1 MRKRA
6 DGVLLSAIQAKER
19 EQMRD
24 VAIVAT
30 SMVQAQAMEHDTEV
44 EFMVPVISDVKQQ
57 VGMQAQDFGFVCS
70 GSSDFLAGQAF
81 SFVQTLDAVGAVPP
95 ISESHVEMDGAWA
108 LYEAWVKLQLGEV
121 DTALIYSY
129 GKTSPG
135 SLRDVL
141 ATQLDPYYVT
151 PLWPDAHSLAA
162 LAARACLESGK
173 ISTSDMAEVAARSLR
188 NAAGNPLAIR
198 SAKTHPDFTTAE
210 SILAE
215 AEVIPPLRQ
224 LDCALDVDGGAA
236 VVIAARDHAESMCER
251 PVWIRGIDHRI
262 DTQNIGAR
270 DLTRAPS
277 AAKAAVQ
284 VGLQGGQ
291 VGGEKLDFVELYAP
305 YSYQELILL
314 EELGLSQISADAFTN
329 PSGGVLSGH
338 TMMGSGLMRLAEASQ
353 KIAQG
358 KGDRALAHA
367 TSGPLLQQNL
377 ICILEG
383 E

>member
-1 MRKRA
+1 
-6 DGVLLSAIQAKER
+6 
-19 EQMRD
+19 
-24 VAIVAT
+24 
-30 SMVQAQAMEHDTEV
+30 MVQAQAMEHDTEV
-44 EFMVPVISDVKQQ
+44 EFMVPLVSDVKQQ

-121 DTALIYSY
+121 DTALVYSY

-162 LAARACLESGK
+162 LAARVCLESGK
-173 ISTSDMAEVAARSLR
+173 ISQAEMAEVAARSLR
-188 NAAGNPLAIR
+188 NAADNPWAVR
-198 SAKTHPDFTTAE
+198 SAKTHPHFTTAA

-215 AEVIPPLRQ
+215 AEVIPPLRE
-224 LDCALDVDGGAA
+224 LDCALDIDGGVA
-236 VVIAARDHAESMCER
+236 VVIAARDQAASLCER

-262 DTQNIGAR
+262 DPQNIGAR
-270 DLTRAPS
+270 DLARAPS
-277 AAKAAVQ
+277 AAQAAAQ
-284 VGLQGGQ
+284 AGLRDGQ

-305 YSYQELILL
+305 FSYQELILL
-314 EELGLSQISADAFTN
+314 DELGLSRMATDSFIN
-329 PSGGVLSGH
+329 PSGGVLAGH

-358 KGDRALAHA
+358 QGDRALAHA

-377 ICILEG
+377 VCILEG

>member
-1 MRKRA
+1 
-6 DGVLLSAIQAKER
+6 
-19 EQMRD
+19 MRD
-24 VAIVAT
+24 IAIVAT
-30 SMVQAQAMEHDTEV
+30 SMVQTLAMDTDTEV
-44 EFMVPVISDVKQQ
+44 EFMVPVISDVKRQ
-57 VGMQAQDFGFVCS
+57 VSMEAQDFGFICS

-81 SFVQTLDAVGAVPP
+81 SFVHTLDAVGAVPP

-162 LAARACLESGK
+162 LAARIGLESGQF
-173 ISTSDMAEVAARSLR
+173 TATDMAAVAARSLR
-188 NAAGNPLAIR
+188 NATDNPLAVR
-198 SAKTHPDFTTAE
+198 SAKTHPNLTTAE
-210 SILAE
+210 NILAE
-215 AEVIPPLRQ
+215 AEVVPPLRE
-224 LDCALDVDGGAA
+224 LDCAIDVDGGVA
-236 VVIAARDHAESMCER
+236 VVIAAEDEARRLCDR

-262 DTQNIGAR
+262 DAQNIGAR
-270 DLTRAPS
+270 DLTRSES
-277 AAKAAVQ
+277 AAKAAAQ
-284 VGLQGGQ
+284 AGMANGCFN
-291 VGGEKLDFVELYAP
+291 GEKLDFIEFYAP

-314 EELGLSQISADAFTN
+314 SELGLIDELGLSADGSGGANGDDFIN
-329 PSGGVLSGH
+329 PSGGVLAGH

-353 KIAQG
+353 RISQG

-377 ICILEG
+377 ICVLEG